1 MSNAKIMQHNNELPA
16 HCGSLVPKI
25 QFLLAGR
32 QSPEKSGGEAPP
44 QTVPVARNSMCMGSL
59 QMRKLRTSC
68 RDSRIAL

>member
-32 QSPEKSGGEAPP
+32 QSPEKSSGEAPP
-44 QTVPVARNSMCMGSL
+44 QAVARNSMCMGSL